1 MQALLL
7 LGCAEA
13 TQRRQTLIQRVSSSS
28 SPRSRALLSE
38 ASLGRA
44 WATRTN
50 AGARAP
56 PSTGSRRPCDRAAAT
71 SSGAAIV
78 GTTAARCADKT
89 NDSWIRLEAAEPRP
103 PLRPLPLP
111 LARGGA
117 FAGTSNGTP
126 ESAPGAGG
134 GPWFSPSLRCSF
146 PRRPWWRIW
155 RRDTQKRSATGSL
168 THQDIVD

>member
-1 MQALLL
+1 MQVQRFLPRHHGFSGLLPR
-7 LGCAEA
+7 
-13 TQRRQTLIQRVSSSS
+13 QRQW
-28 SPRSRALLSE
+28 

-44 WATRTN
+44 WASRTN

-134 GPWFSPSLRCSF
+134 GPWFSPSLRCNF
-146 PRRPWWRIW
+146 PRRPRFWWRIW
-155 RRDTQKRSATGSL
+155 RRGTQKRSATGSL